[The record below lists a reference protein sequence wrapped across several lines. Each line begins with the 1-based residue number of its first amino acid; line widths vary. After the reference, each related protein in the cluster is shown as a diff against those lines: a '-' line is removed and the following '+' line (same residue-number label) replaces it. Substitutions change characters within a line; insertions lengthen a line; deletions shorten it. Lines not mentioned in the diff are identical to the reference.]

1 MPDPASAQPRRVA
14 LVIGIGGYETALK
27 LVAPPGDAARMAKL
41 LGGLGFTVLP
51 VFNADFHNVRVALR
65 EFYDQLRGADIGLL
79 YFSGHGVQDAARENY
94 LLPTDADLHEPEDLT
109 RFAFSLRRIMADM
122 NARVETGL
130 IFLDACRDNPFVGD
144 AAPRTKSV
152 LASGGGL
159 AKPESLLGGMLI
171 AFASDEGHVALDGT
185 GDAPSPFTDALLRH
199 LPVPGRSV
207 TTALIDVGR
216 EVQEATKGRQMPWTL
231 TSLKRDVVLVP
242 AAPVAAPA
250 PEKGP
255 GLLSDASPPS
265 APVVDP
271 LRETIPDP
279 VIVPTPTPNG
289 PSKDLNRNDKGRLW
303 VLVVISAG
311 LGLIFIFNAPS
322 GVTSLLGR
330 LGFQPEVQP
339 LDCTGLTGARET
351 ACRVPD
357 LNSANATLRLLAASD
372 VGNALRDTTLPS
384 AGKAGIVTRLLDLVQ
399 IESFAGLSPNGRFN
413 TLEQLAL
420 IPQALWLDPAMI
432 AELER
437 AHHTIQTLS
446 ADTEAL
452 LDDQTRGFLQ
462 DWMDNAGYRPR
473 SGVTVYPHFAGFP
486 REDFAQLMQA
496 LSEGWGWRL
505 EGLDQEANAAGLAQ
519 IRYGT
524 DAMLPLALLMAA
536 QLSGRVPPN
545 AGDSLENDRIR
556 KIIFAEGLRVDVAKV
571 RMTDGQLE
579 IWIGK

>member
-1 MPDPASAQPRRVA
+1 M
-14 LVIGIGGYETALK
+14 VIGIGNYETARK
-27 LVAPPGDAARMAKL
+27 LVAPPGDAARMAQML
-41 LGGLGFTVLP
+41 ARLGFIVVPVL
-51 VFNADFHNVRVALR
+51 NADFNALR
-65 EFYDQLRGADIGLL
+65 GALRRFHEQLRGAEIGLL
-79 YFSGHGVQDAARENY
+79 YFSGHGVQDGARENY
-94 LLPTDADLHEPEDLT
+94 LLPSDADLHEPEDLT
-109 RFAFSLRRIMADM
+109 RFAFSLRRITTDM
-122 NARVETGL
+122 NQRVETGL
-130 IFLDACRDNPFVGD
+130 IFLDACRDNPFEGD

-152 LASGGGL
+152 LVGRGGL
-159 AKPESLLGGMLI
+159 AKPESLLGGMLV
-171 AFASDEGHVALDGT
+171 AFASDEGHMALDGT
-185 GDAPSPFTDALLRH
+185 GNAPSPFTDALLRH

-207 TTALIDVGR
+207 SSALIDVGC
-216 EVQEATKGRQMPWTL
+216 EVEEATNGRQRPWTL
-231 TSLKRDVVLVP
+231 SSLKRDVVLVP

-279 VIVPTPTPNG
+279 VIVPTPTPTPNG
-289 PSKDLNRNDKGRLW
+289 PSKDLNRNGKGRLW
-303 VLVVISAG
+303 ILVVISAG

-339 LDCTGLTGARET
+339 LDCTGLTGAKQT

-357 LNSANATLRLLAASD
+357 LNSAGATLGLLAAID
-372 VGNALRDTTLPS
+372 VRNALRDTTLSS
-384 AGKAGIVTRLLDLVQ
+384 ADKAGIVTRLLDLVE
-399 IESFAGLSPNGRFN
+399 IGRFAGLSPNGRVN
-413 TLEQLAL
+413 TLEQLAS

-452 LDDQTRGFLQ
+452 LYDQTRGFLQ
-462 DWMDNAGYRPR
+462 DWMDNADYRPR

-556 KIIFAEGLRVDVAKV
+556 NIIFAEGLRVDVAKV